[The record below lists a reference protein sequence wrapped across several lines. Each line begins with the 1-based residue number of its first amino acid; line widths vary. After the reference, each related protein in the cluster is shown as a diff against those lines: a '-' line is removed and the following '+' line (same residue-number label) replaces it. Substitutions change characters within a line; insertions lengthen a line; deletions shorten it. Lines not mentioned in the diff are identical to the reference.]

1 MRIGKTALDVLC
13 CPVGRG
19 ALRQMAGPEV
29 QRLNEAVA
37 QGRARC
43 AGGQAV
49 KEALAGGLATT
60 DEASFYRIQDGVPVL
75 LPALRITLDG
85 PAPRPRGGER
95 PQAESPWERYW
106 EAIATRWDDLR
117 PPRRPAPEDV
127 ALFQDAVGEALRT
140 SRRAESVA
148 LLLGVTPEIA
158 TMGWPTGARLFA
170 LDSSPA
176 MIRNVW
182 PATEVPEATVV
193 RGDWRTMPF
202 RDAVCDIVLGDASI
216 AGQPYPEPFLKVK
229 GEVRRVLREGG
240 VLATRA
246 FTRPERKEPLE
257 AIFADLRDGRIG
269 TLDFLRW
276 RLAAALHGDRATG
289 TRMADIWDAWETG
302 APDADELMKS
312 LGWPPGSAR
321 VMANLRGGQAV
332 LHFPTLSE
340 LRESLSPD
348 FEEIACEFPGY
359 EDGDRYPTL
368 VFRVKPRSSARL
380 RT

>member
-1 MRIGKTALDVLC
+1 MRIDKTVLETLC
-13 CPVGRG
+13 CPVGRS
-19 ALRQMAGPEV
+19 ALRQMVGPELG
-29 QRLNEAVA
+29 RLNEAVA
-37 QGRARC
+37 QGRARY
-43 AGGQAV
+43 AGGQPV
-49 KEALAGGLATT
+49 TEALASGFVTT
-60 DEASFYRIQDGVPVL
+60 DGASFYRIHESVPVL
-75 LPALRITLDG
+75 LPALRITVDG
-85 PAPRPRGGER
+85 PAPRARGGESI
-95 PQAESPWERYW
+95 QAESPWESYW

-127 ALFQDAVGEALRT
+127 ALLRDAVGEALRAP
-140 SRRAESVA
+140 RRPEPVA

-158 TMGWPTGARLFA
+158 TMSWPAGTRLFG

-182 PATEVPEATVV
+182 PAREVPDATAV

-202 RDAVCDIVLGDASI
+202 RDGLCDIVLGDASI
-216 AGQPYPEPFLKVK
+216 AAQPYPERFLEVT

-257 AIFADLRDGRIG
+257 AIFADLRAGRIG

-289 TRMADIWDAWETG
+289 TRMADIWDAWD
-302 APDADELMKS
+302 ASVPDAEELIKS
-312 LGWPPGSAR
+312 LGWPPDSAR
-321 VMANLRGGQAV
+321 VMTNLRGGQAV

-340 LRESLSPD
+340 LRESLSPE

-368 VFRVKPRSSARL
+368 VFRLKPCS
-380 RT
+380 RTPRRT